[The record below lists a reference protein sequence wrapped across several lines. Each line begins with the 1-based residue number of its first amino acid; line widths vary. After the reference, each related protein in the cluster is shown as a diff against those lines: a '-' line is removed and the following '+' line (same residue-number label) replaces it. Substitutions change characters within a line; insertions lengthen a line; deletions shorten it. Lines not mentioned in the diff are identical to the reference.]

1 MAWQNERTV
10 PDALQAIV
18 GNVQEIFRSE
28 VRLAQ
33 TELKEKAVKA
43 GKATAILGA
52 GIVLGIYAL
61 GFLLLTMMFALS
73 AAIPA
78 WAAALCVCV
87 LAGIIAA
94 VCVSAGRKELK
105 RVSPKPERTIETM
118 KENVEWVKR
127 RAK

>member
-1 MAWQNERTV
+1 MAWQSERSV
-10 PDALQAIV
+10 PDAVQAIV

-28 VRLAQ
+28 VRLAE

-43 GKATAILGA
+43 GKATAMLGA

-61 GFLLLTMMFALS
+61 GFLLLTIMLAL
-73 AAIPA
+73 AVAIPA

-87 LAGIIAA
+87 LAGVIAA
-94 VCVSAGRKELK
+94 VCVGAGRTELK
-105 RVSPKPERTIETM
+105 RVNPRPERTIETM
-118 KENVEWVKR
+118 KENVEWMKR